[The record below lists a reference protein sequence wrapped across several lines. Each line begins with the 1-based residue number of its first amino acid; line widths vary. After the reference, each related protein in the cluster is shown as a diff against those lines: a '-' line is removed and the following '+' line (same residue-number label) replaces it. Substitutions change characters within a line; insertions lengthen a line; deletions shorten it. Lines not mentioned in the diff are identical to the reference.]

1 MSSSKI
7 EINKKMIGKRVLVIN
22 KSNNFTGV
30 VVDCISSD
38 QLQVK
43 RDNSKHIIDVDIYDV
58 RSL

>member
-1 MSSSKI
+1 MSSKNI

-22 KSNNFTGV
+22 KPNNFTGV

-38 QLQVK
+38 QLQIK
-43 RDNSKHIIDVDIYDV
+43 RDNSKQIVDVDIYDV

>member
-22 KSNNFTGV
+22 KPNNFTGV

>member
-1 MSSSKI
+1 MNSSKI

-22 KSNNFTGV
+22 KPSNFTGT

-43 RDNSKHIIDVDIYDV
+43 KDNSKQIIDVDIYDV

>member
-1 MSSSKI
+1 MSSKNI

-22 KSNNFTGV
+22 KPNNYTGV

-38 QLQVK
+38 QLQIK
-43 RDNSKHIIDVDIYDV
+43 RDKSKQIVDVDIYDV